1 MSAYVRSSSVMRDVF
16 SYADD
21 MGIISMVASG
31 TETISASFSVAHEC
45 VVEASYVVCESI
57 IVRRAVIV
65 RLRFDEETYSIV

>member
-31 TETISASFSVAHEC
+31 TETISASFSVAHER
-45 VVEASYVVCESI
+45 VVEAYVVCESI
-57 IVRRAVIV
+57 IVCRAVIV